1 MFKKKE
7 LQILVIGLDNAGKST
22 ILNKLR
28 PEAQQLSDIE
38 PTQGINETT
47 IQFNKI
53 NLKFRDMGGA
63 SNYRPMWAQYAD
75 KLNGMIFVV
84 DSSDTVRFTTAAD
97 ELAAVLQI
105 PSVASAVFPLLVFA
119 NKNDI
124 EGSAPPEVIAGEL
137 GITEI
142 TNRPKLVKS
151 VCAQFP
157 NDLREGI
164 EWLIASQPK

>member
-7 LQILVIGLDNAGKST
+7 LHILVIGLDNAGKST
-22 ILNKLR
+22 ILNQLR
-28 PEAQQLSDIE
+28 PESQQISEIE
-38 PTQGINETT
+38 PTQGITETT

-63 SNYRPMWAQYAD
+63 SNFRPMWEQYAD

-97 ELAAVLQI
+97 ELFALLQI
-105 PSVASAVFPLLVFA
+105 PSVASVAFPLLVFA

-124 EGSAPPEVIAGEL
+124 EGSAPPEVIASEL

-142 TNRPKLVKS
+142 TNRPTLVKS
-151 VCAQFP
+151 VCARFP
-157 NDLREGI
+157 NDLRDGI
-164 EWLIASQPK
+164 EWLIAQQK